1 MDRVKT
7 PAPIEAAASRALEE
21 RGRRVMPGGV
31 SSPVRAWKAV
41 GGSPPVITSAKGAR
55 LVTEEGR
62 ELLDFVGSWGPML
75 LGHAHEGIVEAVREA
90 ALAGTSFGAP
100 TAREVEL
107 AERIVERVPSVA
119 MVRFVN
125 SGTEATMSAVRLARA
140 VTGRPL
146 VVKFEGCYHGHAD
159 AFLIKAG
166 SGPATFG
173 EPTSPGV
180 PEGVAADTRNARFND
195 ADSVAALFAAN
206 PGQIACV
213 IVEPVVGNSGCIPP
227 DPGFLEKV
235 REITANDGALLVFDE
250 VMTGLRVARGGAQE
264 LYGIDPDL
272 TTLGK
277 VIGGGLPVGA
287 YGGKAKLMR
296 RVSPEGDVYQ
306 AGTLSGNPLAMA
318 AGLAMLDGIDADP
331 GLYDRLEALGARL
344 STGMNAAIADLG
356 LADSLSFQRVA
367 SMFCLYFA
375 PGPVR
380 SWDDAA
386 KADGDRFRRWFHGLF
401 ARGISIAPSGF
412 EAGFLS
418 GAHTDADIDTFV
430 AASRDALAEAC
441 SEPSPKES
449 P

>member
-1 MDRVKT
+1 MDRVT
-7 PAPIEAAASRALEE
+7 EMRSGAASAALTERA
-21 RGRRVMPGGV
+21 RKVMPGGV

-41 GGSPPVITSAKGAR
+41 GGLPFFVREATGAW
-55 LVTEEGR
+55 LVSEDGTR
-62 ELLDFVGSWGPML
+62 YLDFIGSWGPML
-75 LGHAHEGIVEAVREA
+75 LGHAHPGIVAAVREA
-90 ALAGTSFGAP
+90 ALSGTSFGASCR
-100 TAREVEL
+100 REVEL
-107 AERIVERVPSVA
+107 AERIVERVPSVET
-119 MVRFVN
+119 VRFVS

-146 VVKFEGCYHGHAD
+146 VMKFEGCYHGHAD

-173 EPTSPGV
+173 APTSPGV

-195 ADSVAALFAAN
+195 LDSVEEIFRAN
-206 PGQIACV
+206 PGKVACV
-213 IVEPVVGNSGCIPP
+213 ILEPVVGNSGCIPP
-227 DPGFLEKV
+227 EPGFLEGV
-235 REITANDGALLVFDE
+235 RERCDREGALLIFDE
-250 VMTGLRVARGGAQE
+250 VMTGLRLARGGAQE
-264 LYGIDPDL
+264 LYGIRPDL

-287 YGGKAKLMR
+287 YGGARELMK

-318 AGLAMLDGIDADP
+318 AGLAMLDGIDAEDDP
-331 GLYDRLEALGARL
+331 YGRLEELGARL
-344 STGMNAAIADLG
+344 EAGTRAALRDLG
-356 LADSLSFQRVA
+356 LADRLCFQRVG

-386 KADGDRFRRWFHGLF
+386 KSDVARFGTFFHGLLR
-401 ARGISIAPSGF
+401 RGVSVAPSQF

-418 GAHTDADIDTFV
+418 TAHGESDIDTYL
-430 AASRDALAEAC
+430 AAAREALAEAW
-441 SEPSPKES
+441 EVEA
-449 P
+449 

>member
-1 MDRVKT
+1 MDRVT
-7 PAPIEAAASRALEE
+7 NPESIDMPNSLALEQ

-31 SSPVRAWKAV
+31 SSPVRAWKSV
-41 GGSPPVITSAKGAR
+41 GGSPPFIRSAKGAH
-55 LVTEEGR
+55 LVTADGQ

-75 LGHAHEGIVEAVREA
+75 LGHAHEGIIEAVREA
-90 ALAGTSFGAP
+90 ALGGTSFGAP
-100 TAREVEL
+100 TEREVLL
-107 AERIVERVPSVA
+107 AERIVARVPSVE

-146 VVKFEGCYHGHAD
+146 ILKFEGCYHGHAD
-159 AFLIKAG
+159 AFLIQAG

-180 PEGVAADTRNARFND
+180 PEGVASDTRNARFND
-195 ADSVAALFAAN
+195 PESVEAVFAAN

-213 IVEPVVGNSGCIPP
+213 ILEPVVGNSGCIPP
-227 DPGFLEKV
+227 DAGFLEFL
-235 REITANDGALLVFDE
+235 REITTREGALLVCDE

-287 YGGKAKLMR
+287 YGGKADLMR

-331 GLYDRLEALGARL
+331 GLYPRLEALGARL
-344 STGMNAAIADLG
+344 EGGMNAALADLG
-356 LADSLSFQRVA
+356 LVDSLVFQRVA

-380 SWDDAA
+380 SWDDASQ
-386 KADGDRFRRWFHGLF
+386 ADGEKFSGWFHGLF
-401 ARGISIAPSGF
+401 ARGISIAPSPY

-418 GAHTDADIDTFV
+418 AAHTDDDIDAFV
-430 AASRDALAEAC
+430 AASTEALSEAWQG
-441 SEPSPKES
+441 ETK
-449 P
+449 